1 MKRKLLPIMVGLC
14 MLPALTYA
22 AEIKVD
28 SNQTDKNAI
37 ASNTTKSSGVSTLA
51 DQTTKPP
58 APNLVQPFMPTARQG
73 SWRFGL
79 WRNKGN
85 GYYHTGID
93 FSGHGAGGDKILFT
107 DSGTMR
113 IRGGS
118 YNKVVFTR
126 PNGDKVVMLHADK
139 TANIKEGSP
148 VVGGQYA
155 MMMGKRDAALK
166 NTYGKH
172 LHYEYHVQ
180 NSQSGRQRFV
190 GLGGFIGFTTK
201 TGGKGASFHQN
212 TLGNRNGFSGGGYVV
227 TDPTPYLNRDFI
239 YNATNQD
246 LKLEQYIGNSARTQ
260 YNALYKP
267 NPPLP
272 TANGAKQPTKKFANL
287 PPFNDN
293 MTPDQIAAMSGSAVD
308 ASIYA
313 NGAGYGIDGQL
324 LNQQMIASFISADNG
339 SDWASL
345 PTPPASDLTEMTP
358 QEVISKI
365 QFQRFGNQEWETALV
380 KLSTKGLLTEYTL
393 MNAEENFLR
402 QQNQRLKNRVE
413 LQLASY
419 TQASLF
425 EYNKKIEAM
434 SIMARAAAVPKVIDI
449 ELAQLPSG
457 YYAPSGAPPNID
469 LANLPSDLN
478 GLLDSLATAIS
489 HKEGPSP
496 DAYNNGQGCGLS
508 HSHGTGNGPIKPT
521 TMTPV
526 QIIRRY
532 RTNYNAGQR
541 ISSKLPSNNPNCE
554 TRVFAS
560 GFLQTIPSTLA
571 GLIADYPEYANRTY
585 DAQAQRE
592 LAMKGLLYNTWR
604 SPLRNFIR
612 NGGNDEQLRSA
623 IKSVAMEWA
632 SVGVPSGMKRASG
645 SLVSGNYTT
654 YYGKGNKANQQS
666 TDMVWAIMRKI
677 QQYHQQS
684 SQQS

>member
-28 SNQTDKNAI
+28 SAKTDKVKDSA
-37 ASNTTKSSGVSTLA
+37 NTKQTAGISTLA
-51 DQTTKPP
+51 DASTKPP

-79 WRNKGN
+79 WRNKGD
-85 GYYHTGID
+85 GYYHTGVD
-93 FSGHGAGGDKILFT
+93 FSGKGSGGDKVLFT
-107 DSGTMR
+107 DSGTMK

-126 PNGDKVVMLHADK
+126 GNGDKIVMLHADT

-148 VVGGQYA
+148 VVGGTQA
-155 MMMGKRDAALK
+155 LMMGQRDKSLN

-172 LHYEYHVQ
+172 LHYEYHIQ
-180 NSQSGRQRFV
+180 NSQSGRQRYV

-239 YNATNQD
+239 YNATDQD
-246 LKLEQYIGNSARTQ
+246 LRLEQYIGNSARTQ
-260 YNALYKP
+260 YNAIYKP
-267 NPPLP
+267 KPPLP
-272 TANGAKQPTKKFANL
+272 VANGAKQPTKSFANL
-287 PPFNDN
+287 PTFNDN
-293 MTPDQIAAMSGSAVD
+293 MTAEQIAAMSGSALD
-308 ASIYA
+308 ASMYA
-313 NGAGYGIDGQL
+313 GSGGYNVDGQL
-324 LNQQMIASFISADNG
+324 LNQSMIASFISADNG
-339 SDWASL
+339 SDWGSL
-345 PTPPASDLTEMTP
+345 PTPPPSDLTEMTP
-358 QEVISKI
+358 QEVMTKI
-365 QFQRFGNQEWETALV
+365 AFQRFGNQEWETALV

-402 QQNQRLKNRVE
+402 QQNQRMKNRIE

-419 TQASLF
+419 TQATLF

-434 SIMARAAAVPKVIDI
+434 NIMARADAVPKVIDI

-457 YYAPSGAPPNID
+457 YYAAGDAPASID
-469 LANLPSDLN
+469 MGNLPSDLD
-478 GLLDSLATAIS
+478 GLLDSLLTAIS
-489 HKEGPSP
+489 HKEGPSH

-526 QIIRRY
+526 QIIRTY
-532 RTNYNAGQR
+532 RTNYTPPQR
-541 ISSKLPSNNPNCE
+541 FNNKLGSNNSNCQ

-560 GFLQTIPSTLA
+560 GFVQTIPSTLA
-571 GLIADYPEYANRTY
+571 GLIADYPEYANRPY

-592 LAMKGLLYNTWR
+592 LAKKGLLYNTWR
-604 SPLRNFIR
+604 SPLKNFLR
-612 NGGNDEQLRSA
+612 SGGNDEQLRSA
-623 IKSVAMEWA
+623 IKSIAMEWA
-632 SVGVPSGMKRASG
+632 SVGVPSGHKRASG
-645 SLVSGNYTT
+645 SVVSDNYTT
-654 YYGKGNKANQQS
+654 YYGKGNSANKTS
-666 TDMVWAIMRKI
+666 TDMVWTIMKKI
-677 QQYHQQS
+677 QQYHANNKQQS
-684 SQQS
+684 